1 MAERRDEGGPGADP
15 PSRTQFA
22 TWALLGGAALLVL
35 VLFSVRGEH
44 GPDTTRNYPSRTL
57 PPEPAPVLIAA
68 PEMDDEYWP
77 CSDCHEDEPTNPE
90 VRKLEDEHDAME
102 FKHGTLWC
110 LDCHDAEDR
119 DSLHLAD
126 RSLVSFS
133 ESWRLCT
140 RCHGQK
146 LADWRAGVH
155 GKRTGHWWGP
165 KEYRPCVACHNPH
178 SPPFAP
184 LEPKP
189 IPLRPEQIRMNGSA
203 PMEVAH
209 E

>member
-1 MAERRDEGGPGADP
+1 
-15 PSRTQFA
+15 
-22 TWALLGGAALLVL
+22 VIL
-35 VLFSVRGEH
+35 VLFSVRVEH
-44 GPDTTRNYPSRTL
+44 GPDSTRDYPSRTL
-57 PPEPAPVLIAA
+57 APEPAPVLIAA
-68 PEMDDEYWP
+68 PEVTDEYWP
-77 CSDCHEDEPTNPE
+77 CSDCHEGEQLNPE
-90 VRKLEDEHDAME
+90 VRVLEEEHDEMT

-110 LDCHDAEDR
+110 LDCHDADDR

-126 RSLVSFS
+126 RSLVKFS
-133 ESWRLCT
+133 ESWKLCT

-165 KEYRPCVACHNPH
+165 KEYRPCVMCHDPH
-178 SPPFAP
+178 SPPFKP

-189 IPLRPEQIRMNGSA
+189 VPRRPEQIRMNGSTA
-203 PMEVAH
+203 MEVAH